1 MAFDVDTTTDEVVA
15 GLDLDGTTA
24 VVTGATGGLG
34 QETAR
39 ALASAGAEVVLCG
52 RDDAKGQAAVEEIG
66 GATVYQHLD
75 LADLDAVR
83 AAADELLTRI
93 DRLDVLVNNAGVM
106 ACPLGHTADGFELQ
120 FGTNHLGHFLW
131 TARLF
136 PLLMASVPARVVN
149 LSSAGHLIG
158 GVDLD
163 DPNFERRDYDKWVAY
178 GQAKTANI
186 LFTRELER
194 RFGDHGLHAYAVH
207 PGAVATELA
216 RHLDRSD
223 FDAMV
228 ERMKNRPKEGPSTE
242 LKQVD
247 TGASTQVW
255 AATGKDIPG
264 GSYLADTAVSEF
276 VAPHATDDAAA
287 LSLWELSEQ
296 LVGEPFP
303 SWD

>member
-1 MAFDVDTTTDEVVA
+1 MAFDVHTTTDAVVA
-15 GLDLDGTTA
+15 GLDLGGTPV

-34 QETAR
+34 KETAR
-39 ALASAGAEVVLCG
+39 ALASTGAGVVLCG
-52 RDDAKGQAAVEEIG
+52 RDDAKGQAVVEEIG

-75 LADLDAVR
+75 LADLAAVR

-106 ACPLGHTADGFELQ
+106 ACPLGHTTDGFEMQ

-223 FDAMV
+223 FDAMI
-228 ERMKNRPKEGPSTE
+228 ERMKNRPKDGPSTE

-255 AATGKDIPG
+255 AATGEDIPG